1 MIYLPGI
8 LPALDQKLQVL
19 KVHRNQGNHGHQ
31 PDQANVRSEQMN
43 LKVYLL
49 SITYR
54 CIYKTG
60 LDVSFCIIV
69 V

>member
-19 KVHRNQGNHGHQ
+19 RVHRNQGNHGHQ

-49 SITYR
+49 SITY
-54 CIYKTG
+54 KTG
-60 LDVSFCIIV
+60 LDVSFCIIIV
-69 V
+69 VW